1 MVKVSPLAL
10 IEDRIGTEARA
21 GEEACML
28 AKTDSIAG
36 GEASTQDNSSSM
48 THSARRC

>member
-1 MVKVSPLAL
+1 MYMVKVSPLAL

-28 AKTDSIAG
+28 RRT
-36 GEASTQDNSSSM
+36 ASQEEKRQ
-48 THSARRC
+48 RRTILAT

>member
-28 AKTDSIAG
+28 RRTAG

-48 THSARRC
+48 TYSARRC